1 MSLTPAGPNADHN
14 APVSGPLA
22 DQFGRIAHDL
32 RISVTDRCNL
42 RCTYCLPES
51 GIDWLPKDSALT
63 LDEIVRLATIAVE
76 RLGITAIR
84 FTGGEPLL
92 RKDIGELIRRIAS
105 LRPRPELAL
114 TTNGIGL
121 RIRAGELAAAGLD
134 RVNVSLDTTD
144 PAHFTAITR
153 RDRIGDVLAGL
164 ESAADAGLRPV
175 KVNAVLDPQTGLDD
189 LAALL
194 RLCLRRGYE
203 LRVIEQMPLDAGHH
217 WQRTEMVTATQV
229 IDRLRADG
237 AELIADERPR
247 GSAPAERWR
256 VRTADGDEGTI
267 GIIAAVSSPFC
278 ADCDRTRLTADGQ
291 LRSCLFARSETD
303 LRTLLRGDADDDTIE
318 QAWRKA
324 MWAKAAGHGID
335 DVTFQQP
342 DRPMSAIGG

>member
-1 MSLTPAGPNADHN
+1 MTADEPTADRS
-14 APVSGPLA
+14 APTSGPLT
-22 DQFGRIAHDL
+22 DRYGRIAHDL

-42 RCTYCLPES
+42 RCTYCLPET
-51 GIDWLPKDSALT
+51 GIDWLPKDSTLT
-63 LDEIVRLATIAVE
+63 LDEFTRLATIAVE

-92 RKDIGELIRRIAS
+92 RKDIGELIARIAR
-105 LRPRPELAL
+105 LQPRPELAL

-121 RIRAGELAAAGLD
+121 RIRAAELAAAGLD

-144 PAHFTAITR
+144 PAHFTEITR
-153 RDRIGDVLAGL
+153 RDRIDDVLAGL
-164 ESAADAGLRPV
+164 EAAAAAGLRPV

-189 LAALL
+189 LPALL
-194 RLCLRRGYE
+194 RLCLQSDYE

-217 WQRTEMVTATQV
+217 WQRGTMVTAAQV
-229 IDRLRADG
+229 IDRLRSDG
-237 AELIADERPR
+237 VDLIPDERPR
-247 GSAPAERWR
+247 GSAPAQRWR

-267 GIIAAVSSPFC
+267 GVIAVVTSPFC

-291 LRSCLFARSETD
+291 LRSCLFARTETD
-303 LRTLLRGDADDDTIE
+303 LRTLLRGDADDAAIE
-318 QAWRKA
+318 QLWRET

-335 DVTFQQP
+335 DVSFQQP